1 MLDKFGHQSAAC
13 VPVSSADL
21 QLKLTDTKSSLAAAG
36 MGMEN
41 GTGQK
46 LIEITGPAL
55 SKRKLLVGLDLL
67 CLFLGKNQ
75 NTQQK
80 KKKLFFFLILVISY
94 FTCGF
99 VDAACKVEVKITKAP
114 V

>member
-80 KKKLFFFLILVISY
+80 VIFFLILVISY